1 MNKLVKI
8 NMFKMKLFVENIHS
22 VNDLNALNKVE
33 TKELVG
39 QNSYYKNDLHVLN
52 KFTRKELLCKN
63 VSYENDLF

>member
-1 MNKLVKI
+1 MIQKNKLVKI

-39 QNSYYKNDLHVLN
+39 QIIYYKNDLCL
-52 KFTRKELLCKN
+52 
-63 VSYENDLF
+63 